1 MDHLLGTRP
10 HSGSLG
16 RHDDWTGSRRQQG
29 KFRRLAISSRLAD
42 AGSFEIADWMMPA
55 GDVDG

>member
-10 HSGSLG
+10 PGGSLG
-16 RHDDWTGSRRQQG
+16 GHDDWTGSRRQQG

-42 AGSFEIADWMMPA
+42 AGTFEIAD
-55 GDVDG
+55 

>member
-10 HSGSLG
+10 HGGSLG

-42 AGSFEIADWMMPA
+42 AGSFEIAD
-55 GDVDG
+55 